1 MKKIILDNFQ
11 NDKTLKI
18 ELPEIPRR
26 GDWIKIEDEDFN
38 GGENYLT
45 VKRVIFTPE
54 DETIVLIVDHFDV

>member
-45 VKRVIFTPE
+45 VKRVIFSPE

>member
-1 MKKIILDNFQ
+1 
-11 NDKTLKI
+11 LKI